1 MVSTFMKYMI
11 LIIIFATDPPTI
23 ELSTTE
29 IDAVEGQ
36 NITLTCTATNDVDS
50 PYDAQVSW
58 LGPTGQVIT
67 NNNRN
72 FYISNI
78 KLENV
83 VTSALKMKPINH
95 KQTGINKCIATNH
108 PSSSTE
114 MNFTITVECKYIAIS
129 KYHYVYMYS
138 YNNIYCT
145 YLCYLSRCTN
155 YSYNSI

>member
-1 MVSTFMKYMI
+1 MKCFST
-11 LIIIFATDPPTI
+11 TDPPTI

-58 LGPTGQVIT
+58 RGPTGQVIT
-67 NNNRN
+67 NNNRD

-78 KLENV
+78 KIGNV

-95 KQTGINKCIATNH
+95 KQTGVNKCIATNH

-114 MNFTITVECKYIAIS
+114 MNFIVTVECK
-129 KYHYVYMYS
+129 
-138 YNNIYCT
+138 
-145 YLCYLSRCTN
+145 
-155 YSYNSI
+155 